1 MSKYMLERGNVFES
15 DSEKETQLH
24 TDINKLLNNCDK
36 AIFKYLYRKLIEH
49 LSNKICVMENVL

>member
-1 MSKYMLERGNVFES
+1 MLERGNVFES